1 MQSRDHGTDHKSINL
16 DTKALFWKGFVI
28 HAAWLLTPF
37 FHRQGLLCNECVCLP
52 GCVNGYCEDPME
64 CICETGWQGMF
75 CDKRKYTIC
84 NCLILNWIKK
94 YKTFPISL
102 VRKLDYL

>member
-1 MQSRDHGTDHKSINL
+1 MERITKVYVNL
-16 DTKALFWKGFVI
+16 DTKTLFEKVLNFY
-28 HAAWLLTPF
+28 HTCCLTLLTPF

-75 CDKRKYTIC
+75 CDKRKNI
-84 NCLILNWIKK
+84 
-94 YKTFPISL
+94 
-102 VRKLDYL
+102 